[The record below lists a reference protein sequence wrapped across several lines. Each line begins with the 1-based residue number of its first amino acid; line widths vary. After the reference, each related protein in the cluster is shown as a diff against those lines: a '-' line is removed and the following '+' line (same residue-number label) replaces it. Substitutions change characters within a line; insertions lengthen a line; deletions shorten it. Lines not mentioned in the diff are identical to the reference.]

1 MMVSKKAPLAASLLT
16 LVSLTGAHVLL
27 ENPVPYGAATLN
39 TNPLEKDGSDYPCKQ
54 RDGVYAVTKVNVM
67 PIGQPQT
74 ISFKGQA
81 THGGGSCQISLT
93 TDTPPTKDSVFK
105 VIKSIEGGCP
115 STNPGNVGTDPFGY
129 GADQFQFSIP
139 DSIPAGKNY
148 TLAWTWFNKIGER
161 EMYMNCAPIT
171 VPASSQ
177 RRSFDGSDD
186 NILAERDANSMAAL
200 PVMFRANIGPMG
212 NGCQTADSGTVL
224 DIPKENLG
232 ANVQRIGNEP
242 LILPKGNCGGTYGA
256 ARAAEAPAA
265 GTESSAQPVL
275 PASPSTTTTAA
286 PASILSVQTTA
297 PVIPSTTAAVQ
308 STSTAAASP
317 VSSSPETP
325 ASSGAEIPAGSNT
338 AAPTSP
344 SAAAPVSIPGVT
356 TGTCPT
362 PGKSICSSDGMSW
375 GTCDEQHHVVFQKV
389 PTGTKCDPEL
399 GVLVHLKRSR
409 VFRA

>member
-1 MMVSKKAPLAASLLT
+1 MGSKKTSLAVSLLT

-115 STNPGNVGTDPFGY
+115 STNPGNVGIDPFGH
-129 GADQFQFSIP
+129 GADKFQFSIP

-148 TLAWTWFNKIGER
+148 TLAWTWFNKIGDR

-186 NILAERDANSMAAL
+186 KILDERDANSIAAL

-242 LILPKGNCGGTYGA
+242 LTPPKGNCGGTYGA
-256 ARAAEAPAA
+256 ARAAAEPAAEAPAA
-265 GTESSAQPVL
+265 GTASSAQPVL
-275 PASPSTTTTAA
+275 PANPSTTTTVAL
-286 PASILSVQTTA
+286 ASTLSVQPAA
-297 PVIPSTTAAVQ
+297 PVVSGTTAAVQ
-308 STSTAAASP
+308 STSTAAASS
-317 VSSSPETP
+317 VSSGPETP
-325 ASSGAEIPAGSNT
+325 ASSST
-338 AAPTSP
+338 AAPASP
-344 SAAAPVSIPGVT
+344 GAAAPSTPGIT

-362 PGKSICSSDGMSW
+362 PGKSVCSSDGTSW
-375 GTCDEQHHVVFQKV
+375 GTCDEQHHVIFQKV
-389 PTGTKCDPEL
+389 PAGTKCDPEL